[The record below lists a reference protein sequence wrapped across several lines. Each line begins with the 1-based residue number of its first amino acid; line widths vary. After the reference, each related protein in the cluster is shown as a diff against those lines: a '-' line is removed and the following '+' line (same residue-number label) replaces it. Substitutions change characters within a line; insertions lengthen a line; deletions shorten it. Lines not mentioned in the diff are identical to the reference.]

1 MKITFNKIHT
11 EKKQKLLKKMMNEIN
26 EEISKIN
33 NKNDKYTVC
42 PICKSKEIRDY
53 VEAYRFNMSI
63 CQECKLVFCN
73 PYPNDEQL
81 YRYYNSE
88 MKSFENEF
96 FRESFDNRVELFKP
110 RVELIKHY
118 KQNGTLLDIGSAIG
132 IFIEALSQNKVDFK
146 VTCCDMSHE
155 ACAEI
160 NKKYPEYEVINDNF
174 LNINNINKYDV
185 ISMWDTLE
193 HIVDQNLL
201 LKKICE
207 LLEDD
212 GILIFSTPNT
222 NSFEWNIA
230 KEEHIQILPPGHV
243 NLMNEKNINI
253 LLENNQMEL
262 IDSYTL
268 ISSFDISYVKK
279 LIINNEVN
287 NENIGLYLKEKL
299 FDTKFEEL
307 LEKYLI
313 DTKQAGNI
321 VVVARKKNV

>member
-1 MKITFNKIHT
+1 
-11 EKKQKLLKKMMNEIN
+11 
-26 EEISKIN
+26 
-33 NKNDKYTVC
+33 
-42 PICKSKEIRDY
+42 
-53 VEAYRFNMSI
+53 
-63 CQECKLVFCN
+63 
-73 PYPNDEQL
+73 
-81 YRYYNSE
+81 
-88 MKSFENEF
+88 
-96 FRESFDNRVELFKP
+96 
-110 RVELIKHY
+110 
-118 KQNGTLLDIGSAIG
+118 
-132 IFIEALSQNKVDFK
+132 
-146 VTCCDMSHE
+146 
-155 ACAEI
+155 
-160 NKKYPEYEVINDNF
+160 
-174 LNINNINKYDV
+174 
-185 ISMWDTLE
+185 MWDTLE

-268 ISSFDISYVKK
+268 NSSLDISYVKK
-279 LIINNEVN
+279 LIINNEIN